1 MGKVVKLTENKITV
15 LDFVISVLSQYEKEM
30 NEQLNKLKKIT
41 ERLEKKSIEVAH
53 GKAGLQNLHPQER
66 GVLRSV
72 KKTSGDP
79 G

>member
-1 MGKVVKLTENKITV
+1 MTENKITV

-53 GKAGLQNLHPQER
+53 GKADLQNPHPQER
-66 GVLRSV
+66 RVLRSV

>member
-53 GKAGLQNLHPQER
+53 GKAGLQNLHSTRKKSVTER
-66 GVLRSV
+66 KENLR
-72 KKTSGDP
+72 
-79 G
+79 